1 MRTTHSFV
9 SVPTLNIN
17 RPPDW
22 TLLRGAR
29 SWSTTNN
36 VMYTGAQ
43 GFSNNERNAYFI
55 CVVKLV
61 KPETFEKMSPKEEGI
76 VSAHFERLEKAL
88 GEGNLILAGP
98 SLDGEFGTIIF
109 RAQSRE
115 QAEEF
120 VKNERGNFCG
130 NPTKG

>member
-1 MRTTHSFV
+1 MKEM
-9 SVPTLNIN
+9 PT
-17 RPPDW
+17 
-22 TLLRGAR
+22 
-29 SWSTTNN
+29 
-36 VMYTGAQ
+36 
-43 GFSNNERNAYFI
+43 FI

-61 KPETFEKMSPKEEGI
+61 KTETFEKMSPKEEAI

-98 SLDGEFGTIIF
+98 SLDGEFGIIIF

-120 VKNERGNFCG
+120 VKNDPAVN
-130 NPTKG
+130 KGIMTAELHPFRVSLIENTR